1 MLYSWYIQTFNFLV
15 HQSFCY
21 TSYCQSIQGSLTQW
35 TGWCNFRSL
44 LSPSVN
50 SRYRLTQFKVLYRF
64 HNRFLPLS
72 PPCVVNVVLHSHA
85 CCGLGQ
91 DIFDCFPKQCDSPV
105 HLDCNLAKIDCSD
118 KTVSFSS
125 LQRRA
130 PRSGTI
136 AAKALILFEWKSASH
151 PRFKRS
157 RNELLL
163 VAKLERTWCDK
174 GTKGIFFYL
183 DTAKHPVLFCYSNS
197 QRFVH
202 THQDKAGAG
211 RVLHSPSS
219 WENVDQPCLIGIMGK
234 NQSWL
239 V

>member
-1 MLYSWYIQTFNFLV
+1 MWPAGRKFGTPALYTMLYSWYSQTFNFLV

-64 HNRFLPLS
+64 HNRFLPPS

-91 DIFDCFPKQCDSPV
+91 DIFDWFPKQCDSPV

-118 KTVSFSS
+118 ETVFLVPSEASS
-125 LQRRA
+125 KVGHDRC
-130 PRSGTI
+130 
-136 AAKALILFEWKSASH
+136 KSTDSI
-151 PRFKRS
+151 RMEIS
-157 RNELLL
+157 I
-163 VAKLERTWCDK
+163 T
-174 GTKGIFFYL
+174 
-183 DTAKHPVLFCYSNS
+183 
-197 QRFVH
+197 
-202 THQDKAGAG
+202 
-211 RVLHSPSS
+211 SPF
-219 WENVDQPCLIGIMGK
+219 
-234 NQSWL
+234 
-239 V
+239 